1 MPKYVGNNANN
12 CCRQGKLPIL
22 PWPRRSRLLGKGE
35 QPPTEKKYL
44 LPNRFMKQKTIL
56 EIETHLAKA
65 RAKHPLFATNE
76 AQAICIA
83 AEEFGEWS
91 KEINEGKIELARE
104 ECLDLLAVLIRYLQG
119 E

>member
-1 MPKYVGNNANN
+1 MAKMVLTGLDKN
-12 CCRQGKLPIL
+12 II
-22 PWPRRSRLLGKGE
+22 SDIE
-35 QPPTEKKYL
+35 QAV
-44 LPNRFMKQKTIL
+44 
-56 EIETHLAKA
+56 AKA

-91 KEINEGKIELARE
+91 KEINEGRKDLAHE
-104 ECLDLLAVLIRYLQG
+104 ECLDLLVVLIRYLQG

>member
-1 MPKYVGNNANN
+1 MPIIVS
-12 CCRQGKLPIL
+12 GKAVYKVSALHL
-22 PWPRRSRLLGKGE
+22 VRRRGRLLRKGE
-35 QPPTEKKYL
+35 QTPTEKKYL

-91 KEINEGKIELARE
+91 KEINEGKKDLARE
-104 ECLDLLAVLIRYLQG
+104 ECLDLLVVLIRYLQG

>member
-1 MPKYVGNNANN
+1 MQTG
-12 CCRQGKLPIL
+12 PITA
-22 PWPRRSRLLGKGE
+22 KGGADAYR
-35 QPPTEKKYL
+35 KKYL

-65 RAKHPLFATNE
+65 RAKHPLFAKNE
-76 AQAICIA
+76 SQAICIA

-91 KEINEGKIELARE
+91 KEINEGKKELARE
-104 ECLDLLAVLIRYLQG
+104 ECLDLLVVLIRYLQG